1 MYDTYE
7 YMAELEDSDPGC
19 RRQMMVF
26 QGRLVVV
33 ADRQRV
39 ICANLQAHLFIKKGK
54 QKAKTTPDGVNL
66 KRSQVLYRAAQW
78 LAITTLLA

>member
-7 YMAELEDSDPGC
+7 NMAELEDSDPGC

-33 ADRQRV
+33 ADCQRV
-39 ICANLQAHLFIKKGK
+39 ICANLQAHLFIKK
-54 QKAKTTPDGVNL
+54 AKTTPDGVNL
-66 KRSQVLYRAAQW
+66 KRSHVLYRAAQW